1 MQLLSNFMANWVGE
15 KKKRKTKITESRIT
29 TLTAHPTPARPD
41 TPSPPFQLGGPL
53 HPTPPAPQ
61 GHLRLF
67 GFARGF
73 AILFPPSPS
82 QNQCQP
88 LQQPH
93 PWAKPEPGAPGQV
106 QPHHRSIFPIHA
118 GTSPPPA
125 PAAGTAYA
133 ATDAASHGASSPAA
147 RGLANSSHVSAGCGP
162 TPAVEAE
169 QPSRGAGQPSLQ
181 RSFICPYFWSPIKV
195 FPLTIRQKVLG
206 RAGKRQVLADAASS
220 DLGPGLGRS
229 ARVPLW
235 GAAN

>member
-29 TLTAHPTPARPD
+29 TLTAHPTPARPN

-67 GFARGF
+67 GFAGGF

-106 QPHHRSIFPIHA
+106 QPHHRTIFPIHA
-118 GTSPPPA
+118 GTSPPPSPGSRDGVRSHRCCISRSILTRCPRPGKLITRLGGLRA
-125 PAAGTAYA
+125 DSRRGSRTAQPGCGAAVPAAVIY
-133 ATDAASHGASSPAA
+133 
-147 RGLANSSHVSAGCGP
+147 L
-162 TPAVEAE
+162 
-169 QPSRGAGQPSLQ
+169 
-181 RSFICPYFWSPIKV
+181 
-195 FPLTIRQKVLG
+195 PLFLE
-206 RAGKRQVLADAASS
+206 
-220 DLGPGLGRS
+220 P
-229 ARVPLW
+229 
-235 GAAN
+235 N